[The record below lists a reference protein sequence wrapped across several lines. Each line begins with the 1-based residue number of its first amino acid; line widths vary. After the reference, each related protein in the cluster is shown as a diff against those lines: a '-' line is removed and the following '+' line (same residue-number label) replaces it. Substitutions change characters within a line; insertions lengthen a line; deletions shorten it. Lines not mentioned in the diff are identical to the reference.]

1 MGKILNAPINVYDLQ
16 NLFVFIETTYFIVH
30 LISLFTYLKHLS
42 KPFVFIETTY
52 FISLKPYCIKNAQ
65 YQNIITHTN

>member
-1 MGKILNAPINVYDLQ
+1 MGKILNALINVYALQ
-16 NLFVFIETTYFIVH
+16 NL
-30 LISLFTYLKHLS
+30 
-42 KPFVFIETTY
+42 FVFIETTY